1 MANDVYLGNPLLKK
15 ANTPIE
21 FTQEQIEEYI
31 KCREDP
37 VYFAQ
42 NYVKIVTLDHGLQPF
57 KTYDFQEKLINN
69 FHNNRFNIC
78 KMPRQTGKS
87 TTCVSYLLH
96 YAIFNSSVN
105 IGILANK
112 ATTARELLARLA
124 TAYENL
130 PKWMQQG
137 ILVWNKG
144 NIELENGSK
153 ILAASTSASAVRG
166 MSFNI
171 LFLDEFAFVPNHVAD
186 AFFASVYPT
195 ITSGKSTKVIIV
207 STPHGMNHFYRLWMD
222 AEKKRNE
229 YVPTDVHWSEVPGR
243 DVVWKEQT
251 IANTSEQQFK
261 IEFECEFLGSVDT
274 LIAPSKL
281 KSLVFEKSI
290 QNNAG
295 LDVYVRPED
304 KHDYAITVD
313 VARGVG
319 NDYSAFVVV
328 DITTFPHKVVAKYRD
343 NTIKPMLFPSVIYE
357 VARSYNQAFIL
368 CEVNDV
374 GDQVASILQYDLE
387 YQNLLMCSMRGRA
400 GQIVGQGFSGQ
411 KTQLGVKMSKTV
423 KKVGS
428 LNLKTMIEE
437 DKLLFC
443 DYDIISELTTFIS
456 KSNSFEAEEGCND
469 DLAMCL
475 VIYAW
480 LVAQDYFKELTDQ
493 DIRKRLYDE
502 QKNQIEQ
509 DMAPFGFIDDGL
521 DSSSFVDS
529 EGDRWSVAKNDEY
542 GTTGGGMD
550 YMWNSW

>member
-1 MANDVYLGNPLLKK
+1 MTDNVYLGNPNLKK
-15 ANTPIE
+15 ANTTIE
-21 FTQEQIEEYI
+21 FSQENIEEYLR
-31 KCREDP
+31 CQDDP

-57 KTYDFQEKLINN
+57 KTYDFQEKLISN
-69 FHNNRFNIC
+69 FYKNRFNIC

-87 TTCVSYLLH
+87 TTVISFLLH
-96 YAIFNSSVN
+96 HVVFNDSVN

-112 ATTARELLARLA
+112 ASTARELLSRLQI
-124 TAYENL
+124 AYENL

-137 ILVWNKG
+137 ILSWNKG
-144 NIELENGSK
+144 SLELENGSK

-171 LFLDEFAFVPNHVAD
+171 LFLDEFAFVPNHIAD

-207 STPHGMNHFYRLWMD
+207 STPHGMNHFYRMWHD
-222 AEKKRNE
+222 AEKGISD
-229 YVPTDVHWSEVPGR
+229 YIPTDVHWSEVPGR
-243 DVVWKEQT
+243 DEKWKKQT
-251 IANTSEQQFK
+251 IKNTSEQQFK

-281 KSLVFEKSI
+281 KTFIYDNPI
-290 QNNAG
+290 QRSAG
-295 LDVYVRPED
+295 LDVYEPPEK
-304 KHDYAITVD
+304 KHDYVMTVD

-328 DITTFPHKVVAKYRD
+328 DITEFPHKVVAKYR
-343 NTIKPMLFPSVIYE
+343 NNEIKPMLFPNIIWE
-357 VARSYNQAFIL
+357 IARKYNESFIL
-368 CEVNDV
+368 CEVNDI

-400 GQIVGQGFSGQ
+400 GQIVGQGFSGS
-411 KTQLGVKMSKTV
+411 KTQLGIKMSKTV

-428 LNLKTMIEE
+428 LNLKTLVEE
-437 DKLLFC
+437 DKLFFN
-443 DYDIISELTTFIS
+443 DYEIISELTTFIS
-456 KSNSFEAEEGCND
+456 KHNSFEAEEGCND

-493 DIRKRLYDE
+493 DVRKRLYEE

-509 DMAPFGFIDDGL
+509 DMAPFGFINDGL
-521 DSSSFVDS
+521 DEATFVDDD
-529 EGDRWSVAKNDEY
+529 GDRWYTDEY
-542 GTTGGGMD
+542 GDMSHMLD
-550 YMWNSW
+550 YR

>member
-1 MANDVYLGNPLLKK
+1 MASDVYLGNPLLKK

-21 FTQEQIEEYI
+21 FTKEQIEEYI
-31 KCREDP
+31 KCKDDP

-42 NYVKIVTLDHGLQPF
+42 NYVQIVTLDHGLQPF

-69 FHNNRFNIC
+69 FHQNRFNIC

-96 YAIFNSSVN
+96 YAIFNDSVN

-130 PKWMQQG
+130 PTWMQQG

-171 LFLDEFAFVPNHVAD
+171 LFLDEFAFVPNHIAD

-207 STPHGMNHFYRLWMD
+207 STPHGMNHFYRMWHD
-222 AEKKRNE
+222 AEKGANE

-243 DVVWKEQT
+243 DEVWKEQT
-251 IANTSEQQFK
+251 IKNTSEQQFK

-281 KSLVFEKSI
+281 KSLVYDNPLT
-290 QNNAG
+290 QNAG
-295 LDVYVRPED
+295 LDVHEEPKKENDYV
-304 KHDYAITVD
+304 ITVD

-319 NDYSAFVVV
+319 EDYSAFIVA
-328 DITTFPHKVVAKYRD
+328 DITTFPHKVVAKYRN
-343 NTIKPMLFPSVIYE
+343 NTIKPMLFPNIIWE
-357 VARSYNQAFIL
+357 VAKSYNNAFIL
-368 CEVNDV
+368 CEVNDI
-374 GDQVASILQYDLE
+374 GDQIAAILQYDLE
-387 YQNLLMCSMRGRA
+387 YQNLLMCAMRGRA
-400 GQIVGQGFSGQ
+400 GQVVGQGFSGT

-437 DKLLFC
+437 NKLLLN
-443 DYDIISELTTFIS
+443 DYEIISELTTFIS
-456 KSNSFEAEEGCND
+456 KGNSFEAEEGCND

-493 DIRKRLYDE
+493 DVRKRLYEE

-509 DMAPFGFIDDGL
+509 DMAPFGFLNDGL
-521 DSSSFVDS
+521 DDGVFVDN
-529 EGDRWSVAKNDEY
+529 EGDRWTSAPTYDEY
-542 GTTGGGMD
+542 GNTAGGWTLWD
-550 YMWNSW
+550 Y

>member
-21 FTQEQIEEYI
+21 FSQENIEEYI

-243 DVVWKEQT
+243 DIVWKEQT

-493 DIRKRLYDE
+493 DIRKRLYEE

-521 DSSSFVDS
+521 DASSFVDS
-529 EGDRWSVAKNDEY
+529 DGDRWSVAKNDEY
-542 GTTGGGMD
+542 GTTAGGMD